1 LPHKTIYSTLKQSMK
16 YIILTFLFIITYAA
30 YSQEKTSGKITEQET
45 KTLKKTEP
53 QLWYVDSLPPYKY
66 RKTKDSL
73 GRLDSLRNAKK
84 EQRERVFENLE
95 IPAGLFEI
103 LKWVFY
109 ILLALGVGFLILKG
123 NFSFNLSPKNKK
135 IDIVITETSNIESV
149 EQLGQISFQGQINEA
164 ENQGNYRLAT
174 RLYYLWT
181 LKKLI
186 DNQLINFHKRKT
198 NQDYCHEMMGNKNSE
213 EFNQST
219 NIYNH
224 VWFGEFNI
232 NQEIYQ
238 KVKADFNQ
246 LLEKL

>member
-1 LPHKTIYSTLKQSMK
+1 MK
-16 YIILTFLFIITYAA
+16 YIIITLLLLITYSS
-30 YSQEKTSGKITEQET
+30 YSQKNYSGKITEQET
-45 KTLKKTEP
+45 KTLKKSEP

-73 GRLDSLRNAKK
+73 ARLDSLKNAKK
-84 EQRERVFENLE
+84 EQRQRIFEDLE

-109 ILLALGVGFLILKG
+109 ILLALGVGMLILKG
-123 NFSFNLSPKNKK
+123 NFSFSLSPKNKK
-135 IDIVITETSNIESV
+135 IDIVVTETSNIESA
-149 EQLGQISFQGQINEA
+149 EQLGQISFQGQINDA
-164 ENQGNYRLAT
+164 ESQGNYRLAT

-186 DNQLINFHKRKT
+186 DNQLISFHKRKT
-198 NQDYCHEMMGNKNSE
+198 NQDYCSEMKGNKYSE
-213 EFNQST
+213 EFNQCT

-232 NQEIYQ
+232 DQEIYQ
-238 KVKADFNQ
+238 KVKSDFNQ